1 LTCQSPLAL
10 GNYNPTLLFD
20 GVYGYPPA
28 PPTSYYWNTS
38 STWVQIQLPV
48 PILLDHFIM
57 NPLSN
62 TGGTYPYGGVVGWY
76 MQGSTD
82 GSNWSNVNGSAAT
95 PTTSSSSGVSGTY
108 QADGG
113 GGLTVQISG
122 VSTKYN
128 YYRLNFVN
136 SGANNYLKQWQ
147 IFGSQ

>member
-1 LTCQSPLAL
+1 LTCQSPLAV

-57 NPLSN
+57 NPLSF
-62 TGGTYPYGGVVGWY
+62 GGAYYDEVVGWY
-76 MQGSTD
+76 TQGSTD

-95 PTTSSSSGVSGTY
+95 PTTSASSGVSGTY
-108 QADGG
+108 LAAGG

-128 YYRLNFVN
+128 YYRLNLVN
-136 SGANNYLKQWQ
+136 SGSYNYLKQWQ